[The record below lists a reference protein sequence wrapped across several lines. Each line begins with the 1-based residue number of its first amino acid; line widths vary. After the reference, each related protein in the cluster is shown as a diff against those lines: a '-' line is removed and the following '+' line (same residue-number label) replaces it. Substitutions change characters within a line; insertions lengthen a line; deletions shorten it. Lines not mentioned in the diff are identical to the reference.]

1 MNKKDYKLKQEYNW
15 LNKKN
20 TVEEYLQPD
29 YYKNLLKVYSFNG
42 KTDLEILK
50 DFSKKIAPN
59 NILELGCG
67 SGRASKVIV
76 RMFPNA
82 KYVFL
87 DLSKRM
93 LSFARKEI
101 KSNDSRFVTSDTLEY
116 MRKTDDVY
124 DFVYTLWSF
133 SHSTH
138 QHLHRLGKK
147 NGKEYL
153 SNTLKKFI
161 QDNMSSGGSFFL
173 IHFDSMSE
181 EQSVLMR
188 QWKRVFKI
196 FSNIKTQSPSKRIID
211 EVLLKLDYDGIIDL
225 SIAHLKGDQIKYKNI
240 DNLLE
245 TFMNFHLETY
255 FNKTKLAKE
264 VIDDI
269 QKQVS
274 RFKNEKG
281 NYLIRPGCYVYT
293 FTKKI

>member
-1 MNKKDYKLKQEYNW
+1 M
-15 LNKKN
+15 
-20 TVEEYLQPD
+20 
-29 YYKNLLKVYSFNG
+29 
-42 KTDLEILK
+42 
-50 DFSKKIAPN
+50 
-59 NILELGCG
+59 ELGCG
-67 SGRASKVIV
+67 SGRASEVIV
-76 RMFPNA
+76 KLFPKA
-82 KYVFL
+82 KFVFS

-93 LSFARKEI
+93 LSFARKDI
-101 KSNDSRFVTSDTLEY
+101 KGNNSRFVISDTLEY

-138 QHLHRLGKK
+138 QHLHRLDQK
-147 NGKEYL
+147 NGKEYI
-153 SNTLKKFI
+153 STTLKKFI
-161 QDNMSSGGSFFL
+161 QNNMSSGGSFFL

-196 FSNIKTQSPSKRIID
+196 FSNIKTQSPSKRMID

-225 SIAHLKGDQIKYKNI
+225 SIAHLKGDPIIYKNL

-274 RFKNEKG
+274 RFKNTEG
-281 NYLIRPGCYVYT
+281 NYSIRPGCYVYT
-293 FTKKI
+293 FTKK